1 MVSIEII
8 CKGRGQGK
16 TYDLILESART
27 GVPIL
32 TAYNSKHIVDQAR
45 LIGAKILQ
53 PMTVKEYKYFKDN
66 GSLLNSKNWKGKL
79 LIDEVDG
86 VLEQLLGAKVE
97 KVTCTPDS
105 MNEKENKNMINGV
118 NGSLYCSSKNGFTYT
133 ESSINL
139 PNGMKVVVE
148 NGRLPKLYFPKVE
161 NVNIIVPNKVVEV
174 TFADGK
180 KEKSICR
187 EPDIFSLESAISICI
202 SKKIMGGSSAY
213 NNAVKRGMKVYEEK
227 QKKEATEKTEQER
240 IEKKLAKRL
249 AYKERRAVKRAEE
262 ENQRKAR
269 EREEQIAI
277 QTEAYLRAM
286 DIMKNE
292 NRGA

>member
-86 VLEQLLGAKVE
+86 VLEQLLGVKVE

-105 MNEKENKNMINGV
+105 MNEKEKKIMPTNFNYYENLLRG
-118 NGSLYCSSKNGFTYT
+118 TY
-133 ESSINL
+133 
-139 PNGMKVVVE
+139 KVHIDKD
-148 NGRLPKLYFPKVE
+148 RIKFPEIKD
-161 NVNIIVPNKVVEV
+161 VNIIVSNKVVEV
-174 TFADGK
+174 TFADGT
-180 KEKSICR
+180 KEKSVCR
-187 EPDIFSLESAISICI
+187 EPDTFSLESAISICI

-213 NNAVKRGMKVYEEK
+213 NNAVKRGMKVYEDK
-227 QKKEATEKTEQER
+227 QKREATEKAEQER
-240 IEKKLAKRL
+240 IEKKRAKRL

-262 ENQRKAR
+262 EKQRKEK

-277 QTEAYLRAM
+277 QMEAYLRAM
-286 DIMKNE
+286 KEIGSIQYAPAKE
-292 NRGA
+292 VFS

>member
-1 MVSIEII
+1 MVNIEII

-16 TYDLILESART
+16 TYDLIMESART
-27 GVPIL
+27 GIPIL
-32 TAYNSKHIVDQAR
+32 TAYNSRYIVDQAR

-66 GSLLNSKNWKGKL
+66 GSLLNSKSWKGKL

-105 MNEKENKNMINGV
+105 MNEKEKNNMPTNFNYYENLLRG
-118 NGSLYCSSKNGFTYT
+118 TY
-133 ESSINL
+133 
-139 PNGMKVVVE
+139 KVHIDKDRIKFHE
-148 NGRLPKLYFPKVE
+148 IKD
-161 NVNIIVPNKVVEV
+161 VNIIVPNKVVEV
-174 TFADGK
+174 TFADGT
-180 KEKSICR
+180 KEKSVCR
-187 EPDIFSLESAISICI
+187 EPDTFSLESAISICI

-213 NNAVKRGMKVYEEK
+213 NNAVKHGMKVYEDK
-227 QKKEATEKTEQER
+227 QKREAAEKEEQER
-240 IEKKLAKRL
+240 IEQKRAKRL

-262 ENQRKAR
+262 ENKRKAR
-269 EREEQIAI
+269 EREEKIAI

-286 DIMKNE
+286 DIMRNE